1 MKRIITILCVSAML
15 LACKTETKKELKT
28 DGYVISGNA
37 PGVYNGIRVYLKSAD
52 ERGRQ
57 INRDTAIVMNERFVF
72 EGKIDQP
79 EMWYLNV
86 NSMNGNMPLIVE
98 NAAIEIDINSDDL
111 TLSKVSG
118 TKTNDDFVTY
128 FAQVKKLATKQK
140 ELQQQM
146 KNVAV
151 AEKAPITEQL
161 IAINQKLEKLP
172 YEFIQENPASPFSLI
187 LLENTLKAKD
197 INIKRLS
204 DAYENIDESLKSN
217 ALGTAVAKQLEMRKI
232 EYEAKAAT
240 QIGAVAPKFT
250 APTPEGKQLALNDV
264 LGKVTIIDFWAAWC
278 GPCRR
283 ENPNV
288 VKVYNKY
295 HDKGL
300 EIIGVSLDGT
310 PKQKDPK
317 DAWLK
322 AIKQDNLTWHQVS
335 NLNYFNDPVAKAY
348 NIKSIPATYILDENG
363 TIIAKNLRG
372 PQLEAKIAELL
383 D

>member
-1 MKRIITILCVSAML
+1 MKRIIAILCVCTTIF
-15 LACKTETKKELKT
+15 ACQTESKKERTT
-28 DGYVISGNA
+28 DGYLITGTA
-37 PGVYNGIRVYLKSAD
+37 PDVYNGIRVYLKSAD

-57 INRDTAIVMNERFVF
+57 VNRDTAIVMNERFTF
-72 EGKIDQP
+72 EGKVDQP

-86 NSMNGNMPLIVE
+86 NSLKGNMPLIVE
-98 NAAIEIDINSDDL
+98 NADIDIEVNNSDVS
-111 TLSKVSG
+111 LSKVSG
-118 TKTNDDFVTY
+118 TKTNEAFVAY
-128 FAQVKKLATKQK
+128 FAELKRYAEKQK

-146 KNVAV
+146 KITTI

-161 IAINQKLEKLP
+161 IAVNQKMDKLP
-172 YEFIQENPASPFSLI
+172 YEFIENNPKSPFSLI
-187 LLENTLKAKD
+187 LLENTLKARD
-197 INIKRLS
+197 INLNRVSNAFDSL
-204 DAYENIDESLKSN
+204 DESMKSN
-217 ALGTAVAKQLEMRKI
+217 DLGQKVAKQLAAKKKEM
-232 EYEAKAAT
+232 EAEAAT
-240 QIGAVAPKFT
+240 QIGAVAPTFT
-250 APTPEGKQLALNDV
+250 APTPEGKSLALNDV
-264 LGKVTIIDFWAAWC
+264 LGKVTIVDFWAAWC

-322 AIKQDNLTWHQVS
+322 AIEQDKLTWNHVS
-335 NLNYFNDPVAKAY
+335 NLKYFDDPVAKAY
-348 NIKSIPATYILDENG
+348 NIRSIPATYILDENG
-363 TIIAKNLRG
+363 TIVAKNLRG
-372 PQLEAKIAELL
+372 AQLEAKIAELL